1 MGDPTDVP
9 QLYRAPPLLRFL
21 KEREMTKRHDIA
33 IQHSSKRSGWRTPL
47 DLYDALHLQFD
58 FQLDVAADDD
68 NALCE
73 EYLTKVEDGLTSV
86 WSNVVGACFMNPP
99 YSRGDSKAVPPIPA
113 EPIEPWIEK
122 AFTESIQG
130 CTIVGVLPFSPQ
142 TSWFRQYVYGHEPRL
157 RGIPFTGFHAAMEVR
172 VLPYRVTFIDP
183 DTNETA
189 ANAPGNTCI
198 VIWQPNPGYV
208 GPWQPTV
215 RYWGYR

>member
-1 MGDPTDVP
+1 
-9 QLYRAPPLLRFL
+9 
-21 KEREMTKRHDIA
+21 MTKRHDIA
-33 IQHSSKRSGWRTPL
+33 VMHSSKRSNWRTPR
-47 DLYDALHLQFD
+47 DLYNALDNQFQ

-68 NALCE
+68 NALCD
-73 EYLTKVEDGLTSV
+73 EYLTEVEDGLLSD

-99 YSRGDSKAVPPIPA
+99 YSRGDSKADPPIPA
-113 EPIEPWIEK
+113 EPITPWIAK
-122 AFTESIQG
+122 AWTESLNG
-130 CTIVGVLPFSPQ
+130 ATVVGVLPFSPQ
-142 TSWFRQYVYGHEPRL
+142 TEWFRAYVYGHSSDPKL
-157 RGIPFTGFHAAMEVR
+157 YKPLGAWCGHAAMEVR

-183 DTNETA
+183 DTRETA